1 MDEKPHK
8 RRVRYKGTHP
18 RRYEEK
24 YKEHNPEKYK
34 DTIEKVIAKGSTPAG
49 MHRSIMVR
57 EILDFLAI
65 EPGMQGLDATLG
77 YGGHTR
83 RMLEALQEPAGSSA
97 WILTL

>member
-34 DTIEKVIAKGSTPAG
+34 DTIEKVIARQHPCRYAPLYHG
-49 MHRSIMVR
+49 
-57 EILDFLAI
+57 
-65 EPGMQGLDATLG
+65 PGN
-77 YGGHTR
+77 
-83 RMLEALQEPAGSSA
+83 P
-97 WILTL
+97 

>member
-57 EILDFLAI
+57 
-65 EPGMQGLDATLG
+65 
-77 YGGHTR
+77 
-83 RMLEALQEPAGSSA
+83 
-97 WILTL
+97 

>member
-65 EPGMQGLDATLG
+65 EPGMQDTHGVCWK
-77 YGGHTR
+77 HCR
-83 RMLEALQEPAGSSA
+83 EPAGSSA